1 MSQLEIRNG
10 NNTDMNYS
18 NRFDFSSIQLSVNPV
33 IAAMTYRYQPSEL
46 M

>member
-18 NRFDFSSIQLSVNPV
+18 NRFDFSSIQPSVNLV
-33 IAAMTYRYQPSEL
+33 VTAMK
-46 M
+46 